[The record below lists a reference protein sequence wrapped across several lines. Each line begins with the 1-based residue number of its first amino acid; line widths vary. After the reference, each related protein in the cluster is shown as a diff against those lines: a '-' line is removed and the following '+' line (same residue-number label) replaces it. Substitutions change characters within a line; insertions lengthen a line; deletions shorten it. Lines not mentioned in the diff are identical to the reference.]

1 MMKHDIKPFVAHF
14 KQANLTVFSQ
24 LITLMDVDE
33 MIAPARHGSWAEMVR
48 ALVERER
55 DRERKVEERKK
66 RKNKEKKKNGAGTS
80 VPMRTA
86 T

>member
-1 MMKHDIKPFVAHF
+1 M
-14 KQANLTVFSQ
+14 FSQ

-55 DRERKVEERKK
+55 DRERKEEERKRRK
-66 RKNKEKKKNGAGTS
+66 KKNKEKGKGAGVGTTKGT
-80 VPMRTA
+80 RTA
-86 T
+86 AT

>member
-1 MMKHDIKPFVAHF
+1 MKRNMKPFVAHF
-14 KQANLTVFSQ
+14 KQANLTMFSQ

-33 MIAPARHGSWAEMVR
+33 MIAPARHGNWAEMVR

-55 DRERKVEERKK
+55 DRERKAEERKK
-66 RKNKEKKKNGAGTS
+66 RKNKEKKKHGAGTS
-80 VPMRTA
+80 VPKWTA